1 MNSRISLSRRRFSQW
16 TLCAA
21 TAVTMLPLSV
31 RSNAMQANNLF
42 EISLAQW
49 SLHRSFF
56 GPSLSEGFAK
66 FASALQADP
75 DAVLQGELDPLDFP
89 RIARESFSLGAVEY
103 VNTFFFGHA
112 DDAKYLQRLKANADA
127 NEVQSLLIMCDAL
140 GAMGH
145 PDGAERQSVIDR
157 HKPWV
162 DAAAYL
168 GCHAVRVNAYSEG
181 PLKDQQSLVADGLSR
196 LADYASG
203 GNIHVLVENHGG
215 ISSDAGWLTAVIRE
229 AGHPYVGTLPDFGN
243 FRIDDDR
250 MYDRYLGVEE
260 MMPFAKAVSA
270 KSHDFDAQGN
280 ERHTDYLRML
290 KIVLDAGYRGHV
302 GIEYE
307 GSELSEPDG
316 IRATQTLLESTRHE
330 LSSQYA
336 TR

>member
-1 MNSRISLSRRRFSQW
+1 
-16 TLCAA
+16 
-21 TAVTMLPLSV
+21 
-31 RSNAMQANNLF
+31 MQSDYLF
-42 EISLAQW
+42 EIPLAQW

-56 GPSLSEGFAK
+56 GASLSQGFAK

-103 VNTFFFGHA
+103 VNTFFFGHGA
-112 DDAKYLQRLKANADA
+112 DAQYLQQLKANADA
-127 NEVQSLLIMCDAL
+127 NEVKSLLIMCDAL

-145 PDGAERQSVIDR
+145 PDAVERQAVIER

-181 PLKDQQSLVADGLSR
+181 PIEDQQSLVAEGLSR
-196 LADYASG
+196 LADYAAAR
-203 GNIHVLVENHGG
+203 NIYVLVENHGG
-215 ISSDAGWLTAVIRE
+215 ISSDAGWLMAVMQE
-229 AGHPYVGTLPDFGN
+229 TDHPYVGTLPDFGN
-243 FRIDDDR
+243 FRIDGET
-250 MYDRYLGVEE
+250 MYDRYLGVEQ
-260 MMPFAKAVSA
+260 MMPIARAVSA

-290 KIVLDAGYRGHV
+290 KIVLDAGYRGYV

-307 GSELSEPDG
+307 GSELTEFDG
-316 IRATQTLLESTRHE
+316 IRATQTLLESIRRD
-330 LSSQYA
+330 LSPHYA
-336 TR
+336 MLK